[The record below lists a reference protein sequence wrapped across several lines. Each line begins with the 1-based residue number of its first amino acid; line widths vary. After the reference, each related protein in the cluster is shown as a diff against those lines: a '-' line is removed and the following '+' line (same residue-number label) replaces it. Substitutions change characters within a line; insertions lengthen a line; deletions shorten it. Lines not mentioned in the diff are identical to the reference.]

1 MAQKSGESGSV
12 TRNVSGVYIMWTEMM
27 SPALTYRAAV
37 YPHMNRRPIQRKL
50 DGVWPGIGR
59 SASYN

>member
-1 MAQKSGESGSV
+1 M
-12 TRNVSGVYIMWTEMM
+12 TRRNNFDIIQLSDMTCNTDGAKTM
-27 SPALTYRAAV
+27 SPVLTYRAAV

-50 DGVWPGIGR
+50 DGVWPGIGC